1 MGYEDLA
8 NINRVIEFI
17 YEYKNK
23 GLKESGRLNITDI
36 REPGKAALDGG
47 ADGLVAINTILSL
60 SNIDMKTFKP
70 NLIFF

>member
-17 YEYKNK
+17 HEYKNK

-36 REPGKAALDGG
+36 REAVSYLEDIRQE
-47 ADGLVAINTILSL
+47 V
-60 SNIDMKTFKP
+60 ID
-70 NLIFF
+70 NL